1 MFSEIKNIQS
11 EKSDLR
17 KFGVTVGIILLL
29 FAGLLFWKDRASFKI
44 FLAIGTVLI
53 ASGIVLPV
61 ILKPVYRVWMTF
73 AIILGWF
80 MTGAILFLLF
90 YGVFTPIGFIMRLFG
105 KQFLDLKLDKEKS
118 TYWNYRATER
128 TDMTDYEKQF

>member
-80 MTGAILFLLF
+80 MTRAILFLLF
-90 YGVFTPIGFIMRLFG
+90 YGVLTPIGLIMRLFG